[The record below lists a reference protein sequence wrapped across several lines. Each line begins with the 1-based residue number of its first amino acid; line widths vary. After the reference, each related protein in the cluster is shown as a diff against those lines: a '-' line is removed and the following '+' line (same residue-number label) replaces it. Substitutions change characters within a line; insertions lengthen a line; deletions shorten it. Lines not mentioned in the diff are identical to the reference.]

1 VIKWYKCVKRMS
13 SLTYVLFILFYAIS
27 YMSNAIY
34 GTFFPVYLH
43 NIGFTQTMIGALF
56 SIGPIVAILAQP
68 VWGTIGDRSTT
79 KNKVLQTLILGNAGI
94 MLFYP
99 ISHNFYYLLVLLAL
113 YTFFQTSIYPI
124 SDAITLEYVSKS
136 NWKYGPI
143 RMGGTV
149 GYAIMSIVFG
159 IIAVHHIG
167 YMFWIYATVML
178 LSSIILTRLPVIHG
192 HQVKGEKKSMLVIFR
207 HKTLVLYF
215 ALTMIIQATLGYY
228 YSFFPVF
235 YHEMG
240 ASNAMLGWAMVA
252 SSISEIPFLLFAD
265 RLLER
270 FQVGYVLLASACFAA
285 IRWFLYFFVHNPY
298 MILPIQLLH
307 GLIFIVISVSLATY
321 INREVPDELKA
332 SGQTLNGLLGLGVA
346 RIVGSY
352 FGGVASQHFGMR
364 NLFLYNSILL
374 FASILVFLVIF
385 QRRAIGL
392 FVNERNA
399 SSHL

>member
-1 VIKWYKCVKRMS
+1 
-13 SLTYVLFILFYAIS
+13 
-27 YMSNAIY
+27 
-34 GTFFPVYLH
+34 
-43 NIGFTQTMIGALF
+43 
-56 SIGPIVAILAQP
+56 
-68 VWGTIGDRSTT
+68 
-79 KNKVLQTLILGNAGI
+79 
-94 MLFYP
+94 
-99 ISHNFYYLLVLLAL
+99 
-113 YTFFQTSIYPI
+113 
-124 SDAITLEYVSKS
+124 
-136 NWKYGPI
+136 
-143 RMGGTV
+143 
-149 GYAIMSIVFG
+149 
-159 IIAVHHIG
+159 
-167 YMFWIYATVML
+167 
-178 LSSIILTRLPVIHG
+178 
-192 HQVKGEKKSMLVIFR
+192 
-207 HKTLVLYF
+207 
-215 ALTMIIQATLGYY
+215 LTMIIQATLGYY

-352 FGGVASQHFGMR
+352 FGGIASQHFGMR